1 MRIGKLSDGDWT
13 LIGVFWEIGS
23 TTLFRSSMLLQF
35 SNHFFRWI
43 EDAIGLLV
51 TDIAARGGAEMLQC
65 TALAEIMPAFG
76 DNWILEGLATDE
88 TLEWYFLIIA
98 SHFIVFVLID
108 TIATLI
114 KLTFDLPPVLVI

>member
-1 MRIGKLSDGDWT
+1 MGKLSNGNWT

-23 TTLFRSSMLLQF
+23 TTLFCSSMLLQF
-35 SNHFFRWI
+35 GDQFFRWI

-76 DNWILEGLATDE
+76 DNWVSEGLATDE
-88 TLEWYFLIIA
+88 TLEWYFLLIT
-98 SHFIVFVLID
+98 SHFIVFILID

-114 KLTFDLPPVLVI
+114 KLTFDLPPMLVI

>member
-1 MRIGKLSDGDWT
+1 MGKLSNGNWT

-23 TTLFRSSMLLQF
+23 TTLFCNSMLLQF
-35 SNHFFRWI
+35 SNQFFRWI

-51 TDIAARGGAEMLQC
+51 TDIAARGGAEMLQR
-65 TALAEIMPAFG
+65 TALAEIIPALG
-76 DNWILEGLATDE
+76 DNWVLEGLATDE
-88 TLEWYFLIIA
+88 TLEWYFLLIA

-114 KLTFDLPPVLVI
+114 KLTFDLPPMLVI